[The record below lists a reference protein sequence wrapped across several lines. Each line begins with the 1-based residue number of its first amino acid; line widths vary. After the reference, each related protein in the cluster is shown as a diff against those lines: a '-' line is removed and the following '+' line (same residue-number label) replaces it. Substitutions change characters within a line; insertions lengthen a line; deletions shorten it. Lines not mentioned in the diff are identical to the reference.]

1 MKTFLYLLSALS
13 VIGLAY
19 WAYGQNYQTQ
29 EAIAEV
35 GQLHRD
41 IGAAHER
48 LSVLR
53 AEWAYLNRPD
63 RLMDLA
69 DLNYDRLGL
78 LPLMP
83 EAFGSVERI
92 AFPLPPLSPITDP
105 VEIAHEDGVEFP

>member
-1 MKTFLYLLSALS
+1 MRSALYLVSALA
-13 VIGLAY
+13 VIALAF
-19 WAYGQNYQTQ
+19 WAYRQNYQTQ

-35 GQLHRD
+35 QELHRE
-41 IGAAHER
+41 IGRAHER

-69 DLNYDRLGL
+69 ELNFDRLGL

-83 EAFGSVERI
+83 EAFGRI
-92 AFPLPPLSPITDP
+92 DTINFPVPPLSPITDP
-105 VEIAHEDGVEFP
+105 VEIAHEPGVEFP